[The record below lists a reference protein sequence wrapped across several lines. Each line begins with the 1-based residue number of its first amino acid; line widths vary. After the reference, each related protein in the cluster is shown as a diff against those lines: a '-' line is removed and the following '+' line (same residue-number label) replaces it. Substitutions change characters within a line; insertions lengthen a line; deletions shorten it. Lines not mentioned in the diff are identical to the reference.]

1 MNRILVM
8 TSNSMQTGD
17 PEYAV
22 LCLRSPALQAQKWAA
37 SAWERPEK
45 GEDEKDEAMDVD
57 GEVPDKD
64 PMSDVE
70 AHSDHEPIQM
80 GRRSRAPKL
89 WFK

>member
-1 MNRILVM
+1 MSKSKQEEEKN
-8 TSNSMQTGD
+8 D
-17 PEYAV
+17 ADV
-22 LCLRSPALQAQKWAA
+22 LM
-37 SAWERPEK
+37 EE

-57 GEVPDKD
+57 GEVPDED

-80 GRRSRAPKL
+80 GRRTRAPKL